1 MNSEQ
6 FATEVKKGSEILAR
20 IEKLKSLKEPLVK
33 GFDEPKSLKFII
45 EETEGKRFDM
55 IDFFGEEM
63 IKVFIDEMVD
73 NIDLELQGL
82 QHELELVQ
90 EALKA

>member
-45 EETEGKRFDM
+45 EQNEGKRFDM

-90 EALKA
+90 ENLKG